1 MLTIRPARPS
11 DIPAIAAIYQ
21 EAVRTGTAS
30 WELEPPTEA
39 EMLKRFEAITGGGYP
54 YLVAE
59 EEGRLIGYA
68 YAGRFQPR
76 EAYDWAVE
84 TSIYLDVDV
93 RGRGIGTW
101 LHAELEGACR
111 SMNVQNMDA
120 CIAAPREA
128 DDPHLTDASI
138 GFHEHLGYR
147 MVGRFEQVGY
157 KFGRWYDMV
166 WMERLIGD
174 HATPASP
181 VVAYRG

>member
-1 MLTIRPARPS
+1 MIIRTAAAS
-11 DIPAIAAIYQ
+11 DAEGLLAIY
-21 EAVRTGTAS
+21 APYVRRT
-30 WELEPPTEA
+30 
-39 EMLKRFEAITGGGYP
+39 AITFEYDVPSAREFRHRIESTLEFYP

-59 EEGRLIGYA
+59 EEDRLIGYA

-84 TSIYLDVDV
+84 TSIYLDVNV

-101 LHAELEGACR
+101 LHAELERACR